1 MLYAKIVLG
10 LPVAGPFD
18 YIVPKDLQKQIKA
31 GARVWVSFG
40 NRRLMGYVVGLSR
53 TSNIKNL
60 KPILELLDNLP
71 LINKNMLLLT
81 KELSDYYCC
90 SWGQAIETALPLA
103 MRKGRK
109 ITQIQRPGKNRLKV
123 KQIEPVLIHDSGTK
137 ERWSIYLEA
146 IKNVLSQDKT
156 AIVILPDRETV
167 FKAKEIIQSH
177 MAHMGSAHMGSGLV
191 VLYRNEPGE
200 LKEWLKILEGKVK
213 IVVGTR
219 SSIFAPVENLGL
231 IIVDEEQNSAY
242 KQDQVPHYHC
252 RQVAFMRSRI
262 DSSQLILASSLPS
275 LEMVLLAKQNKIKNI
290 FTKKTE
296 NLPEIKIAD
305 TTYLNK
311 GIKEKN
317 KILSRVLEDAIFSA
331 LNTKGKI
338 LLFLNR
344 RGYATVISC
353 RQCGIVLKCPRCNIN
368 LVYHFK
374 ENLLSCHYC
383 NFKMQPQDI
392 CPNCNAGY
400 MRYSGLGTE
409 KIESEIARIFP
420 QGKIKRQDNWQKAD
434 MADADIFIS
443 TQSVI
448 KETGYE
454 FDLVGVLAIDNSLN
468 RIDLRAA
475 EKTFS
480 LLIDLVRLSLK
491 KMIIQT
497 ALPRHYCFQALLAKD
512 VSIFYEAELKQRRQL
527 GFAPYKTLAL
537 IKLRGKIQE
546 RVKKITQDLFQEL
559 SKTKKDGI
567 RIISF
572 SPGQPAKLRG
582 NFYWQILLSAVGAKK
597 ISRFLKISLK
607 KFRHSGIIVTVDIDP
622 L

>member
-18 YIVPKDLQKQIKA
+18 YIVPEALQKQIKV

-40 NRRLMGYVVGLSR
+40 NRRLMGYVVGLSH
-53 TSNIKNL
+53 TTNIKNL
-60 KPILELLDNLP
+60 KPILELLDNPP

-90 SWGQAIETALPLA
+90 SWGEAIETALPLA
-103 MRKGRK
+103 IRKGRK
-109 ITQIQRPGKNRLKV
+109 ITQIEKPEKNRLKG
-123 KQIEPVLIHDSGTK
+123 KLIEPILIHDSGTK
-137 ERWSIYLEA
+137 ERWGIYLEA
-146 IKNVLSQDKT
+146 IKNVLSQDKS

-167 FKAKEIIQSH
+167 FKAKEIIQGR
-177 MAHMGSAHMGSGLV
+177 MAHMGSELI
-191 VLYRNEPGE
+191 VLYRNQPGE

-213 IVVGTR
+213 IVVGSR

-231 IIVDEEQNSAY
+231 IIVDEEQNSVY
-242 KQDQVPHYHC
+242 KQDQVPHYHS

-262 DSSQLILASSLPS
+262 ETAQLILASSLPS

-290 FTKKTE
+290 FTQKRE

-305 TTYLNK
+305 TTYLNR
-311 GIKEKN
+311 GTKEKN
-317 KILSRVLEDAIFSA
+317 KILSKSLEDAIFSA

-353 RQCGIVLKCPRCNIN
+353 RQCGMVLKCPRCNIN

-374 ENLLSCHYC
+374 ENVLSCHYC

-400 MRYSGLGTE
+400 MRYSGLGIE

-420 QGKIKRQDNWQKAD
+420 KGIIKRQDNWQKAD
-434 MADADIFIS
+434 INDADIFIS

-448 KETGYE
+448 KETGYG

-480 LLIDLVRLSLK
+480 LLIDLVRLS
-491 KMIIQT
+491 
-497 ALPRHYCFQALLAKD
+497 
-512 VSIFYEAELKQRRQL
+512 
-527 GFAPYKTLAL
+527 
-537 IKLRGKIQE
+537 
-546 RVKKITQDLFQEL
+546 
-559 SKTKKDGI
+559 
-567 RIISF
+567 
-572 SPGQPAKLRG
+572 
-582 NFYWQILLSAVGAKK
+582 
-597 ISRFLKISLK
+597 
-607 KFRHSGIIVTVDIDP
+607 
-622 L
+622 

>member
-18 YIVPKDLQKQIKA
+18 YIVPEALQKQIKV

-40 NRRLMGYVVGLSR
+40 NRRLMGYVVGLSH
-53 TSNIKNL
+53 TTNIKNL
-60 KPILELLDNLP
+60 KPILELLDNPP

-90 SWGQAIETALPLA
+90 SWGEAIETALPLA
-103 MRKGRK
+103 IRKGRK
-109 ITQIQRPGKNRLKV
+109 ITQIEKPEKNRLKG
-123 KQIEPVLIHDSGTK
+123 KLIEPILIHDSGTK
-137 ERWSIYLEA
+137 ERWGIYLEA
-146 IKNVLSQDKT
+146 IKNVLSQDKS

-167 FKAKEIIQSH
+167 FKAKEIIQGR
-177 MAHMGSAHMGSGLV
+177 MAHMGSELI
-191 VLYRNEPGE
+191 VLYRNQPGE

-213 IVVGTR
+213 IVVGSR

-231 IIVDEEQNSAY
+231 IIVDEEQNSVY
-242 KQDQVPHYHC
+242 KQDQVPHYHS

-262 DSSQLILASSLPS
+262 ETAQLILASSLPS

-290 FTKKTE
+290 FTQKRE

-305 TTYLNK
+305 TTYLNR
-311 GIKEKN
+311 GTKEKN
-317 KILSRVLEDAIFSA
+317 KILSKSLEDAIFSA

-353 RQCGIVLKCPRCNIN
+353 RQCGMVLKCPRCNIN

-374 ENLLSCHYC
+374 ENVLSCHYC

-400 MRYSGLGTE
+400 MRYSGLGIE

-420 QGKIKRQDNWQKAD
+420 KGIIKRQDNWQKAD
-434 MADADIFIS
+434 INDADIFIS

-448 KETGYE
+448 KETGYG

-480 LLIDLVRLSLK
+480 LLIDLVRLSSK

-512 VSIFYEAELKQRRQL
+512 VSIFYDTELKQRRQL
-527 GFAPYKTLAL
+527 GFAPYKNMAL

-572 SPGQPAKLRG
+572 SPGQPTKQRG
-582 NFYWQILLSAVGAKK
+582 NFYWQILLSASGAKK
-597 ISRFLKISLK
+597 ISRFLKIRLK
-607 KFRHSGIIVTVDIDP
+607 KLRHSGIIVTVDVDP